1 LYSDADIILLDD
13 PLSAVDSHVGKH
25 LFEKAIQ
32 QYWKDKIVILATN
45 QLQYLPYAD
54 KVLFLSNGEVVG
66 EGTFQELV
74 ESSPLFAEQMLKY
87 GVGGEKIVE
96 EKKDE
101 VIVANE
107 EKAGEPEQSKL
118 WSMCSLKSQSDKF
131 LGGTLVNVEDKQTG
145 LIGWNVYWYYFKR
158 GGAAIFAFVIVFL
171 LIAVTSRVMA
181 SWWLTQWTRDVYGLA
196 SPTCKLADLEA

>member
-66 EGTFQELV
+66 DGTFQELV

-96 EKKDE
+96 AKKDE

-107 EKAGEPEQSKL
+107 EKAGEPEQS
-118 WSMCSLKSQSDKF
+118 
-131 LGGTLVNVEDKQTG
+131 GTLVNVEDKQTG

-196 SPTCKLADLEA
+196 SPTCMLADLEA